1 MYKLDIKKHYDY
13 SEFVLLKEDMVLEVL
28 SYSTKLGFRTSEGF
42 VSEEDVDASLRDSIF
57 KGTL

>member
-28 SYSTKLGFRTSEGF
+28 SYSTKLGFRISGGF

-57 KGTL
+57 KGAL